1 MPEWIPIYQVAE
13 LKSLLQGEW
22 QIIVYHFYV
31 ESTNE
36 ITPDV
41 QKELQA
47 LSKQDQEEKQPSN
60 QLKDEQIK
68 SIEASDDNDLY
79 YFNKEENVYKVF
91 DPEQKKW
98 LS

>member
-22 QIIVYHFYV
+22 QIIVNNCYV

-60 QLKDEQIK
+60 QLKEEQIK
-68 SIEASDDNDLY
+68 AIEASDDNDLY